1 MKRSLLVIVILLT
14 VLAVSLAVPGCK
26 TLGLGRS
33 QQTQTTA
40 PPPPPPPPPRP
51 DVKVTA
57 VLTQTSV
64 SFGEIVNMIVVVS
77 NYGQGPAYNTT
88 VYGRANPSGYLE
100 ILQCQPPASP
110 VAPAGF
116 KFALGDIYPGNRVD
130 IRIAFRTPYQSQ
142 IGNLPGFN
150 IGVNFTYDYVYQN
163 QRQPE
168 AGAGDLTFSMSGSGG
183 ILFYKAY

>member
-1 MKRSLLVIVILLT
+1 MRYFVFIILALVLIFSF
-14 VLAVSLAVPGCK
+14 AAPGCSRLFGPK
-26 TLGLGRS
+26 QPPQS
-33 QQTQTTA
+33 TA
-40 PPPPPPPPPRP
+40 PPPPPPPPRP

-64 SFGEIVNMIVVVS
+64 SFDDICTMIIVVS
-77 NYGQGPAYNTT
+77 NYGQGVAYNTT
-88 VYGRANPSGYLE
+88 VYGRATPSGYLE
-100 ILQCQPPASP
+100 ILNCQPPASP

-116 KFALGDIYPGNRVD
+116 KFSLGDIYTDNRQD
-130 IRIAFRTPYQSQ
+130 IRITFRTPSQFQ

-150 IGVNFTYDYVYQN
+150 IGVKFTYDYVYQN

-168 AGAGDLTFSMSGSGG
+168 APGGDLTFSMSGTGG